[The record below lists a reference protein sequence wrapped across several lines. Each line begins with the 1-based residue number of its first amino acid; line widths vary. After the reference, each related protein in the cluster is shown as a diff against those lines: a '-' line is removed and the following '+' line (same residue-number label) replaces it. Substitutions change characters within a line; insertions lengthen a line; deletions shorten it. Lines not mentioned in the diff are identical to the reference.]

1 MTFVI
6 VSFYKF
12 SLTILSMIQ
21 ARNTSSMRVDAY
33 LHARRAGADRG
44 LLIVDDHD
52 LVRLG
57 MQALIQSEAQ
67 RLGVRLQIFE
77 ASNMALALDLYS
89 ANRRH
94 VDYVLL
100 DLGLPDTIGLSGLA
114 RFRSAFPEARI
125 TVLSGDASKTTIQG
139 AMALGAVAYLKKSSH
154 LEEVV
159 DDLRRQGLFQFK
171 ETPEDQGD
179 AAEPAVAEE
188 GLSQRQLQIVGLVL
202 EGKTNREISEI
213 TFLAEGTV
221 KNHVSTALL
230 HFGAR
235 SRSHLISMLR

>member
-1 MTFVI
+1 MTQTK
-6 VSFYKF
+6 S
-12 SLTILSMIQ
+12 
-21 ARNTSSMRVDAY
+21 TSNMRVDAY
-33 LHARRAGADRG
+33 LHAQRTGADRG

-77 ASNMALALDLYS
+77 AASMSLALDIYS
-89 ANRRH
+89 TNRRH
-94 VDYVLL
+94 IDYVLL

-125 TVLSGDASKTTIQG
+125 TVLSGDASKATIQS

-159 DDLRRQGLFQFK
+159 EDLRRQGLFQFK
-171 ETPEDQGD
+171 DPEEK
-179 AAEPAVAEE
+179 AEGSESAVAEE